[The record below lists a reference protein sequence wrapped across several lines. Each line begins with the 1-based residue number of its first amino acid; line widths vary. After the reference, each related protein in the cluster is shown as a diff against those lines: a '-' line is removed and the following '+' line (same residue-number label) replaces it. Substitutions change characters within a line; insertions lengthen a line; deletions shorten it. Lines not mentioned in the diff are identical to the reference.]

1 MIAID
6 TSAFIAILLDEP
18 ERLSFNQCITDNQPA
33 LTSAVSLQEAG
44 MIMRSRKGDIGVQ
57 DLFTLLTTLRV
68 QVSAYDEA
76 QARVAIDAFGRYGK
90 GMGTAAKLNMGDCAS
105 YALAKSLNVPLLYK
119 GNDFPATDI
128 AAAI

>member
-1 MIAID
+1 MIVID

-18 ERLSFNQCITDNQPA
+18 ERLSFNQCIIDNQPA

-76 QARVAIDAFGRYGK
+76 QARVAIDAFSKYGK

-105 YALAKSLNVPLLYK
+105 YALAKTLNVPLLYK

-128 AAAI
+128 TAAI

>member
-18 ERLSFNQCITDNQPA
+18 ERLSFNQCIIDNQPA

-76 QARVAIDAFGRYGK
+76 QARVAIDAFSKYGK

-105 YALAKSLNVPLLYK
+105 YALAKSLDVPLLYK
-119 GNDFPATDI
+119 GHDFPATDI
-128 AAAI
+128 TAAI